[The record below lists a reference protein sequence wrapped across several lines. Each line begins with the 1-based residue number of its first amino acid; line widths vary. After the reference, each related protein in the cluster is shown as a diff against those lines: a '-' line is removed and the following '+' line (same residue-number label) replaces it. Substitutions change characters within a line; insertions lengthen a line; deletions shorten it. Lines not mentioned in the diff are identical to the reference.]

1 MKSAFSKNLNV
12 IWYLFVKINHYSL
25 FWQNNCFSLKSR
37 MIDDRGSI
45 CNIYMMLIRARLSCH
60 TVLALRQKSF
70 FSRDNETTL
79 HKLIQVLLKTPTKVS
94 IPNSLAKQ
102 RKVLI
107 QVLSYDHWF
116 CTESFSSPVQT
127 WCHEECKVLMNV
139 LTALRRSNLSLVL
152 FRTLIIRQRIKKVHR
167 SITNIQSQ
175 QFT

>member
-1 MKSAFSKNLNV
+1 
-12 IWYLFVKINHYSL
+12 
-25 FWQNNCFSLKSR
+25 

-60 TVLALRQKSF
+60 TALSVCIRRPLSILATVVNDNLRIALRQKSF
-70 FSRDNETTL
+70 FSRDNETTS
-79 HKLIQVLLKTPTKVS
+79 HKLIQMLLKTPTIVS

-127 WCHEECKVLMNV
+127 WCHEECKVLMNFDCR
-139 LTALRRSNLSLVL
+139 LRRSNLSLFL

-167 SITNIQSQ
+167 SLTNIQSQ
-175 QFT
+175 QFTYIGSLPSW

>member
-1 MKSAFSKNLNV
+1 MF
-12 IWYLFVKINHYSL
+12 
-25 FWQNNCFSLKSR
+25 
-37 MIDDRGSI
+37 DDRGSI

-60 TVLALRQKSF
+60 TAFSVCIRRPLSILATVVNDNLRIALRQKSF

-79 HKLIQVLLKTPTKVS
+79 HKLIRMLLKTPTIVS

-127 WCHEECKVLMNV
+127 WCHEECKVLSECFDCPTSFKPV
-139 LTALRRSNLSLVL
+139 FVFVSN
-152 FRTLIIRQRIKKVHR
+152 
-167 SITNIQSQ
+167 TNNSAAN
-175 QFT
+175 